1 MLDAK
6 SLGEI
11 HKLFESSVSDYW
23 LTHYHFKKESA
34 KRKKSFGRELINSI
48 IINAICPMLFAYS
61 RRKSESTYQD
71 MAIRLLEESKA
82 ENNSIV
88 RQFTNIGIT
97 PNSAAQSQALLQL
110 KRKYCESKKCLN
122 CKIGNQLLKG

>member
-1 MLDAK
+1 
-6 SLGEI
+6 
-11 HKLFESSVSDYW
+11 
-23 LTHYHFKKESA
+23 
-34 KRKKSFGRELINSI
+34 
-48 IINAICPMLFAYS
+48 MLFAYS

-71 MAIRLLEESKA
+71 MAIRLLEECKA

-122 CKIGNQLLKG
+122 CNIGNQLLKG

>member
-1 MLDAK
+1 
-6 SLGEI
+6 
-11 HKLFESSVSDYW
+11 
-23 LTHYHFKKESA
+23 
-34 KRKKSFGRELINSI
+34 
-48 IINAICPMLFAYS
+48 MLFAYS